1 MANETLPDDLMWELM
16 VGALDPIAPPPDGRR
31 RLLAAVQ
38 GSARFLPFYADLCR
52 HFDLSR
58 QRVAEL
64 LSKIDEPGAW
74 TRGIEPIQG
83 FLDFVPGPRCEAL
96 RAGLVRM
103 NPGAQFARHRHVD
116 REITYVLEGIMR
128 DGEGTRFGA
137 GQAIEMAAGSEH
149 ALLADG
155 DTPVLLALLHGSI
168 EMLG

>member
-1 MANETLPDDLMWELM
+1 MADETLTDELVWELM
-16 VGALDPIAPPPDGRR
+16 MATLEPVAPPAEGRN
-31 RLLAAVQ
+31 RLLASVQ
-38 GSARFLPFYADLCR
+38 GAARLLPFYTDLCR

-64 LSKIDEPGAW
+64 LSKIDQPGAW

-83 FLDFVPGPRCEAL
+83 FLDFVPGPRCEGL

-116 REITYVLEGIMR
+116 REVTYVLEGIMR
-128 DGEGTRFGA
+128 NGEGARFGP
-137 GQAIEMAAGSEH
+137 GQAIEMAAGTEH
-149 ALLADG
+149 ALLVDG